1 MTNDQIIDS
10 AIKIVLEEKHSLS
23 PGDPVAHSSDEM
35 TYEFI
40 RYENSNA
47 IVGRNGITKSFP
59 ANEVF
64 NPSIVKKVALDLHSW
79 YYYESPISTVS
90 V

>member
-10 AIKIVLEEKHSLS
+10 DIKIVLEEGHLLS

-40 RYENSNA
+40 RYENGNA
-47 IVGRNGITKSFP
+47 IVGWNGITKSFP

-64 NPSIVKKVALDLHSW
+64 NPNIAKKVALDLHFW
-79 YYYESPISTVS
+79 HYY
-90 V
+90 